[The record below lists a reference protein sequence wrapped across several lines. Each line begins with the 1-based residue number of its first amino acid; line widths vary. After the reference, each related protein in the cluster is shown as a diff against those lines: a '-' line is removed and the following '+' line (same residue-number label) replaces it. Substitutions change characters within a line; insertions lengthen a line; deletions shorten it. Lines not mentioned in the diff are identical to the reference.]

1 MKNQYLSLFGRSALS
16 LAVLFS
22 ILIPLSLQA
31 TTYYVSASRG
41 SDDNSGRGQA
51 SAWKSIAKVNRS
63 SFKPGDIVLFKRGEK
78 WREQLKVPSSGTAA
92 GPITFASYG
101 LGPEPLILGSE
112 IVSSWGSY
120 GGSIYTSPVTWSCR
134 QLFQD
139 GRRLTLKASI
149 DELAAGCWFQD
160 PYSLVL
166 YVVPLA
172 EDSPASHVFE
182 AAQREHGVF
191 IYQKSYVKL
200 KNLAIQ
206 HINDKGA
213 IYVGLNSFGNKI
225 ESCKVSYTGGEGIL
239 LEDGAYGNQVSNNYV
254 SYSLGP
260 AGTGQFYSSCGI
272 MARQGSHNNKI
283 SNNKSFSNHGSG
295 IFLANSFGNVVMKNK
310 IYDNGSGG
318 IDVND
323 VGSSD
328 NQILNN
334 AVYNN
339 GLIDTDEQGIS
350 FYNSGT
356 GNVARGNTVHHQHGG
371 ANDGSGIAVDCTAN
385 KVIIERNISY
395 YNSGHG
401 LSAYASKETV
411 FRNNVS
417 YGNSHSGIFLGGESP
432 DIQVLN
438 NISHANGGYQV
449 SIQRETI
456 AAGGLV
462 ISNNDFYKDG
472 GTIVADYGGTG
483 YSAAGFDAVSPAVFS
498 YQFNPRFISPVA
510 DFKLK
515 LSSPCINKG
524 SNVGLPFLGPAPDLG
539 AWEIR

>member
-1 MKNQYLSLFGRSALS
+1 M
-16 LAVLFS
+16 
-22 ILIPLSLQA
+22 
-31 TTYYVSASRG
+31 
-41 SDDNSGRGQA
+41 
-51 SAWKSIAKVNRS
+51 
-63 SFKPGDIVLFKRGEK
+63 
-78 WREQLKVPSSGTAA
+78 
-92 GPITFASYG
+92 
-101 LGPEPLILGSE
+101 
-112 IVSSWGSY
+112 
-120 GGSIYTSPVTWSCR
+120 
-134 QLFQD
+134 
-139 GRRLTLKASI
+139 
-149 DELAAGCWFQD
+149 
-160 PYSLVL
+160 
-166 YVVPLA
+166 
-172 EDSPASHVFE
+172 
-182 AAQREHGVF
+182 
-191 IYQKSYVKL
+191 
-200 KNLAIQ
+200 
-206 HINDKGA
+206 
-213 IYVGLNSFGNKI
+213 
-225 ESCKVSYTGGEGIL
+225 
-239 LEDGAYGNQVSNNYV
+239 
-254 SYSLGP
+254 
-260 AGTGQFYSSCGI
+260 
-272 MARQGSHNNKI
+272 
-283 SNNKSFSNHGSG
+283 
-295 IFLANSFGNVVMKNK
+295 
-310 IYDNGSGG
+310 
-318 IDVND
+318 
-323 VGSSD
+323 
-328 NQILNN
+328 
-334 AVYNN
+334 
-339 GLIDTDEQGIS
+339 
-350 FYNSGT
+350 
-356 GNVARGNTVHHQHGG
+356 ARGNTVHHQHGG